1 MPPWALARL
10 RSSGTPPGWSGSVL
24 SGARSLVLWAER
36 SPRIAFMAGIE
47 PLAVESRLLLAGPSS
62 MASLSRMRD
71 LQAEACRR
79 AEAREAEL
87 AAAPG
92 RDVLGALGAGFSIA
106 SSAVMIVVAL
116 A

>member
-1 MPPWALARL
+1 
-10 RSSGTPPGWSGSVL
+10 
-24 SGARSLVLWAER
+24 
-36 SPRIAFMAGIE
+36 
-47 PLAVESRLLLAGPSS
+47 

-79 AEAREAEL
+79 AEVREAEL